1 MCEIIFYILSCPLF
15 HHWAGPQAAT
25 EDKSK
30 LTYEGL
36 SLVTES
42 NVLMAHKEVRKL

>member
-1 MCEIIFYILSCPLF
+1 MCETIFYILSCPVF
-15 HHWAGPQAAT
+15 HHWSGPQAAT

-36 SLVTES
+36 WLVTES
-42 NVLMAHKEVRKL
+42 NVLMAHKEVCKL